1 MRFLS
6 FSLLLSLPALAQGA
20 PEVAPTDPHWL
31 AKMLVANLLPV
42 VITVLTPLLM
52 AALAYLT
59 GYLRNKS
66 AESNAA
72 KVSLLFA
79 EAASSIVAEL
89 NATLKPKLLKALE
102 DGVLT
107 ETEKAQLKAAA
118 LEALKTKLP
127 ASLIGSAQ
135 GLFGGFVDSW
145 LAGLVERAVESQKA
159 PAAAPLAAAPAASP

>member
-1 MRFLS
+1 MRFLI
-6 FSLLLSLPALAQGA
+6 LAVLSLAAPAFAQDAAVAA
-20 PEVAPTDPHWL
+20 PAAEDPHWL

-42 VITVLTPLLM
+42 VITALTPLLM

-66 AESNAA
+66 AESHAA
-72 KVSLLFA
+72 KVSVIFA

-89 NATLKPKLLKALE
+89 NATLKPQLLAALK

-107 ETEKAQLKAAA
+107 DVEKAKLKSTA

-135 GLFGGFVDSW
+135 GVFGGFVDSW

-159 PAAAPLAAAPAASP
+159 PAAAPAASP